1 MALASKKLVFHSSS
15 SSSASEGSQKI
26 NIMDEDVAISEE
38 QKHLEEALVKTQEQE
53 DDSTCVPIS
62 KAQEIALFDE
72 NQTTTEAGEKEG
84 HEPALDK
91 LTALR
96 IHNQAD
102 QQKQSRAVL
111 EKTQEQGDYICDPN
125 SKIKEAL
132 AGENQTT
139 EAGQKEGEQASSSDF
154 DFQNLQKN
162 EVITVVE
169 SLNPT
174 ENPLETDIQETN
186 RKKPLVSFSQIFTDK
201 DVIVLLQGMIDF
213 KCMHG
218 DKNMTDFYFFIKDKL
233 DTEFT
238 KIQIT
243 EKLRRLRKKFVGNFK
258 KTTENRAP
266 GDFSNRH
273 DSIVFELSNKLWG
286 NDGCDKKPIIEIS
299 EKTRKRRRVEFG
311 SKKEDKKKK
320 GTVEDEVD
328 INMELKYPL
337 IHPSFNQNIGFIA
350 PDMVKK
356 NCTLKGSSNSG
367 NIEAKWEKLMIK
379 EVELYYK
386 KLDLMK
392 EMIGD
397 VLQSLKD

>member
-1 MALASKKLVFHSSS
+1 
-15 SSSASEGSQKI
+15 
-26 NIMDEDVAISEE
+26 MDEDVAISEE
-38 QKHLEEALVKTQEQE
+38 QKHLEEALVKTQERE

-102 QQKQSRAVL
+102 QRKQSHAVL

-132 AGENQTT
+132 AGENQIT
-139 EAGQKEGEQASSSDF
+139 EAGQKEGKQASSSDF
-154 DFQNLQKN
+154 DFQNLQKKK
-162 EVITVVE
+162 VITVVE

-201 DVIVLLQGMIDF
+201 DVIVLLQG
-213 KCMHG
+213 
-218 DKNMTDFYFFIKDKL
+218 
-233 DTEFT
+233 
-238 KIQIT
+238 
-243 EKLRRLRKKFVGNFK
+243 NFK
-258 KTTENRAP
+258 KTTENGAP
-266 GDFSNRH
+266 GDFSNHH

-286 NDGCDKKPIIEIS
+286 NDGCDKKLIIEIS

-328 INMELKYPL
+328 INMELKHPL

-367 NIEAKWEKLMIK
+367 NIEAKWEKFMIK

>member
-1 MALASKKLVFHSSS
+1 
-15 SSSASEGSQKI
+15 
-26 NIMDEDVAISEE
+26 MDEDVVISEE

-111 EKTQEQGDYICDPN
+111 EKTQEQGDYTCDPN
-125 SKIKEAL
+125 FKIKEAL

-162 EVITVVE
+162 KVITVVE

-233 DTEFT
+233 DTQFT

-258 KTTENRAP
+258 KTTENGAP

-286 NDGCDKKPIIEIS
+286 NDGCDKKLIIEIS

-337 IHPSFNQNIGFIA
+337 IHPSFNQNIGFIP

-379 EVELYYK
+379 EVEL
-386 KLDLMK
+386 
-392 EMIGD
+392 
-397 VLQSLKD
+397 